1 MKKTMLFCILLAVL
15 TLLAPLALA
24 EDEVYIEVPSFAS
37 YAGEY
42 VTPDEELGE
51 GVYYMS
57 RDIADQLIDGF
68 FTLLQEKYGFS
79 GLQRGVYKNFSVHWL
94 SESSHRFTG
103 RMGCP
108 LDEGNA
114 EGPIIILRSD
124 YEDGTT
130 GVIVRWGDHIGRI
143 DTGDRFQPQSS
154 AEETAEA
161 DVYVEVPSFGSY
173 AGEYLETDEES
184 SENIYYM
191 SSDIA
196 DQLID
201 GYFTLLQEQY
211 GFSGLQHGTYE
222 QWSLTWLLESG
233 HSATGLV
240 TGPLDEGEAE
250 GAFILMR
257 LDGDDKTGVLV
268 GWGDHIGMVDTGDRF
283 TPQESTEETEK
294 VLEVPSF
301 ASYAGDYAVAD
312 EDLSSD
318 GYSVCFMSSDV
329 ADQLID
335 GYFTLLQDQYGFSG
349 LQRGTSDG
357 ISFIWLQES
366 GNPAT
371 ECVSWSLDEGE
382 AEGPVIMMRSDY
394 AAGKVGVIM
403 LWDKHIDMIDI
414 GDRFQPQSS
423 AEETAEADVY
433 VEVPSFGSYAGKYAT
448 VDEETGI
455 FIIDRNVADQLI
467 DGYFGLLQEKYG
479 FSGLH
484 HGLNHDEDDEFS
496 VTWLSGSGNAR
507 TGLIS
512 YPLDEGEAEGAVI
525 IIRIDGADKAYF
537 LFGWGD
543 HIGMIDSDEHFQP
556 KPGVEEAAEAEVYVV
571 VPSFDSYASDYAKVS
586 ENDENI
592 FYVSSDVADQLIDGY
607 FTLLQDEYHFSG
619 LQHGTYEDL
628 SLTWLLESGHNAT
641 GRFSG
646 PLDEGTFEASF
657 LLVRA
662 DSGDDTGIMV
672 RYGDHIGMIDTGD
685 RFQPQTKPSA
695 DTSNR
700 KLLASAMEEKTRKVT
715 KDDNTFI
722 QDIVPYCGGRLSYKT
737 LSTSNDHNVRNVSGS
752 AADRSIIDAYV
763 DLLLASNP
771 YLKLVDEYDESYNSG
786 KTFFSYAIDYTGS
799 EYVGGKVEQTYTDNM
814 CNVMIYG
821 SIESG
826 SMKCAIWT
834 PRQIE
839 LLDLGKRYRSGDA
852 DVSIGG
858 QSALCSLY
866 QTADGAYETSD
877 GRLRTRLGEA
887 MVLRDGDT
895 YTTAATF
902 EREGNRERLWMRDF
916 YRNETLHFSVP
927 AYSLVQDDLLRLADV
942 RVENSWIRDGR
953 MDGES
958 DFSYP
963 WTGPFLGI
971 NHGGD
976 WMTVGN
982 TEGCEFK
989 DATIRVMYMDEDMAV
1004 YYLYAAFKTRP
1015 YEVEALC
1022 AVPLRATVV
1031 NPTANTIVNTTVDA
1045 DYVTSPGQS
1054 IEIHYDESAF
1064 VPTFELYQWE
1074 VLSGSS
1080 LVSLEHTKSATC
1092 ILTALDRGVVRL
1104 RMTYQYGKR
1113 EADVLTGNETTSSRT
1128 KTKEYTVLIQ

>member
-1 MKKTMLFCILLAVL
+1 MKKTMALCILFAML

-42 VTPDEELGE
+42 VTPVEEFSNSVL
-51 GVYYMS
+51 YSMS
-57 RDIADQLIDGF
+57 SDIADQLIDGF

-79 GLQRGVYKNFSVHWL
+79 GRQQGTYKDYSVHWL
-94 SESSHRFTG
+94 SKSSHRFTG

-124 YEDGTT
+124 NDDGTT
-130 GVIVRWGDHIGRI
+130 YFNVTWGDYIGTI

-154 AEETAEA
+154 EGKT
-161 DVYVEVPSFGSY
+161 
-173 AGEYLETDEES
+173 
-184 SENIYYM
+184 
-191 SSDIA
+191 
-196 DQLID
+196 
-201 GYFTLLQEQY
+201 
-211 GFSGLQHGTYE
+211 
-222 QWSLTWLLESG
+222 
-233 HSATGLV
+233 
-240 TGPLDEGEAE
+240 GEAE
-250 GAFILMR
+250 
-257 LDGDDKTGVLV
+257 VYV
-268 GWGDHIGMVDTGDRF
+268 
-283 TPQESTEETEK
+283 
-294 VLEVPSF
+294 EVPSF
-301 ASYAGDYAVAD
+301 ASYAG
-312 EDLSSD
+312 E
-318 GYSVCFMSSDV
+318 
-329 ADQLID
+329 
-335 GYFTLLQDQYGFSG
+335 
-349 LQRGTSDG
+349 
-357 ISFIWLQES
+357 
-366 GNPAT
+366 
-371 ECVSWSLDEGE
+371 
-382 AEGPVIMMRSDY
+382 
-394 AAGKVGVIM
+394 
-403 LWDKHIDMIDI
+403 
-414 GDRFQPQSS
+414 
-423 AEETAEADVY
+423 
-433 VEVPSFGSYAGKYAT
+433 YAT

-496 VTWLSGSGNAR
+496 VTWLSESSNAR
-507 TGLIS
+507 TGRMS

-525 IIRIDGADKAYF
+525 LIRIDGADKAYF

-543 HIGMIDSDEHFQP
+543 HIGWIDTGDCFRVQSDT
-556 KPGVEEAAEAEVYVV
+556 EEAVEAEVYVV
-571 VPSFDSYASDYAKVS
+571 VPSFDAYAGDYAKVS
-586 ENDENI
+586 ENDASI
-592 FYVSSDVADQLIDGY
+592 FYVNSDIADQLIDGY
-607 FTLLQDEYHFSG
+607 CTLLQDEYHFSG

-628 SLTWLLESGHNAT
+628 SLTWLVESGHNAT

-646 PLDEGTFEASF
+646 ILDEGKFEASF
-657 LLVRA
+657 LMARA
-662 DSGDDTGIMV
+662 DSGDDTGIMI
-672 RYGDHIGMIDTGD
+672 RYGKHIETIDTGD
-685 RFQPQTKPSA
+685 RFHPQPKSTASA
-695 DTSNR
+695 SGR
-700 KLLASAMEEKTRKVT
+700 KLLASATEEKTRKVT

-771 YLKLVDEYDESYNSG
+771 YLKLVDEYDKTYSSG

-826 SMKCAIWT
+826 SMTCAIWT

-839 LLDLGKRYRSGDA
+839 LLDLGKRYRGGDA

-858 QSALCSLY
+858 QSALCGLY

-895 YTTAATF
+895 YTTDATF
-902 EREGNRERLWMRDF
+902 EREGNRERLWMRNF

-927 AYSLVQDDLLRLADV
+927 AYSLMQDDLLRLADV
-942 RVENSWIRDGR
+942 RIENSWIRDGR
-953 MDGES
+953 MNGES

-989 DATIRVMYMDEDMAV
+989 DATIRVMYMDEDVAV

-1022 AVPLRATVV
+1022 AVPLREIQ
-1031 NPTANTIVNTTVDA
+1031 PTARPSVNA

-1054 IEIHYDESAF
+1054 IEIHYDGSVF

-1080 LVSLEHTKSATC
+1080 LVSLENTKSATC
-1092 ILTALDRGVVRL
+1092 VLTALDSGVVRL

-1113 EADVLTGNETTSSRT
+1113 EADILTGNETTGSYT